1 MHRAVALARA
11 AHPEPT
17 AAVTV
22 LATTVA
28 AAAGRD
34 LAGCVVVAAA
44 VLSGQLSIG
53 WSNDVVDVRR
63 DRVAG
68 RLDKP
73 LASDLVSVR
82 TASVACGVAVLACV
96 PLSLAS
102 GWRAGLAHLVGVA
115 GGWAYNLGMKRTVL
129 SWLPYAV
136 SFALLV
142 AFLSLGLPGHPAPA
156 GWALLAGGL
165 FGVGAHC
172 LNVVPDLADDLAA
185 GVRGLPHRLG
195 ERGARAL
202 GALLLATAAAVVTLG
217 PEGEVPVWAWVGF
230 GLAVALALLAATS
243 GARAGSRL
251 PFLLALGSAAVAVG
265 LLVGRGSHL
274 T

>member
-1 MHRAVALARA
+1 VHRAVALARA
-11 AHPEPT
+11 AHLEPT

-53 WSNDVVDVRR
+53 WCNDVVDARR
-63 DRVAG
+63 DRAAG

-73 LASDLVSVR
+73 LATGLVSVR
-82 TASVACGVAVLACV
+82 TASVACGLAALACV

-102 GWRAGLAHLVGVA
+102 GLLAGLAHLVGVA

-142 AFLSLGLPGHPAPA
+142 AFLSLGLPGHPSPA

-172 LNVVPDLADDLAA
+172 LNVVPDLDDDLAA

-202 GALLLATAAAVVTLG
+202 GALLLATGAAVVTFG
-217 PEGEVPVWAWVGF
+217 PEGGVPAWAWVGLA
-230 GLAVALALLAATS
+230 LAVALALLAATS

>member
-115 GGWAYNLGMKRTVL
+115 GGWA
-129 SWLPYAV
+129 
-136 SFALLV
+136 
-142 AFLSLGLPGHPAPA
+142 
-156 GWALLAGGL
+156 
-165 FGVGAHC
+165 
-172 LNVVPDLADDLAA
+172 
-185 GVRGLPHRLG
+185 
-195 ERGARAL
+195 
-202 GALLLATAAAVVTLG
+202 
-217 PEGEVPVWAWVGF
+217 
-230 GLAVALALLAATS
+230 
-243 GARAGSRL
+243 
-251 PFLLALGSAAVAVG
+251 
-265 LLVGRGSHL
+265 
-274 T
+274 